1 MAYHKRKRKFGRT
14 RDQRKQLMRSLAR
27 SVILH
32 ERVQTT
38 EARAKSIRPYVEK
51 IVTKAA
57 DNTLATRRLL
67 LSRFNNDKAVVDK
80 LLHTL
85 GPKYKEQKGGYT
97 RITKVES
104 RQGSGRTVAVIEF
117 V

>member
-1 MAYHKRKRKFGRT
+1 MAHHKRGRKFGRT

-32 ERVQTT
+32 TRVQTT
-38 EARAKSIRPYVEK
+38 ESRAKSIRPYLEK

-57 DNTLATRRLL
+57 INNMTTRRLL
-67 LSRFNNDKAVVDK
+67 LSRFNNDKAIVEK
-80 LLHTL
+80 LLEEI
-85 GPKYKEQKGGYT
+85 GPKYKDRSGGYT
-97 RITKVES
+97 RITKIEC
-104 RQGSGRTVAVIEF
+104 RPGSGRTAAVIEF

>member
-1 MAYHKRKRKFGRT
+1 MAYHKRGRKFGRT

-32 ERVQTT
+32 TRVQTT
-38 EARAKSIRPYVEK
+38 EARAKSVRPYLEK

-57 DNTLATRRLL
+57 VNDLPTRRLL
-67 LSRFNNDKAVVDK
+67 LSRFNNDKTVVNK
-80 LLHTL
+80 LLEEL
-85 GPKYKEQKGGYT
+85 GPKYKDRNGGYT

-104 RQGSGRTVAVIEF
+104 RPGSGRTVAVIEF